1 MDQDSINE
9 EFSVAVFSNKAF
21 VILSLV
27 FLLLMTLVFTAVWYW
42 GLTGIH
48 PAKALAACVV
58 LIWVM
63 LSSEI
68 YSRRLHFL
76 PSGLVVKDI
85 HDGRLISEI
94 KIESYHSYFFVLKKI
109 GWIIRIYDGSKH
121 HFFFVTA
128 KSFLQWEEVEEET
141 LDRLNRF
148 LKNHYPLNNI
158 FVDRFIFF
166 LTYVFYPLLTV
177 FLIFAT
183 QKIAYWIK
191 Y

>member
-9 EFSVAVFSNKAF
+9 EFFVAVFGNKAF

-48 PAKALAACVV
+48 PAKALAVCVV

-109 GWIIRIYDGSKH
+109 GWIIRIYDGS
-121 HFFFVTA
+121 
-128 KSFLQWEEVEEET
+128 
-141 LDRLNRF
+141 
-148 LKNHYPLNNI
+148 
-158 FVDRFIFF
+158 
-166 LTYVFYPLLTV
+166 
-177 FLIFAT
+177 
-183 QKIAYWIK
+183 
-191 Y
+191 